1 MYLERIGVPI
11 ETTAMFMNQPIV
23 KEYLTYL
30 DNTGAR
36 GLFNQKNVD
45 TIKSKF
51 PTTGTLINS
60 AGISLDTLED
70 NISEYYSKVKLSE
83 PKNAEQ
89 HVILSE
95 FLKYAKMAEYLFN
108 FGQAIN
114 YDTTKFRSGDA
125 LFKKETRTEVAE
137 DINIISS
144 VNELLDASFIG
155 KQVELIAS
163 SMEAMGEIFKLEKD
177 EFRVITNSILKSFA
191 KDQYLSAD
199 DYDRIANKLKASLL
213 DYIIQTKSGLNS
225 EIKAVLVDAGTS
237 VASQLAEAKRKN
249 PGLTILNDL
258 QVVSSDRVDGAKSI
272 KLLANNKDAYDENL
286 YTGYMRELRDNPST
300 TELYNNIVKLS
311 ILQGTYQTGIS
322 IKNII
327 PIEDYSKIIAPV
339 IAPLVSNDSLLSFA
353 QGAFQRN
360 NWKDEKIFGKVKP
373 KFFLA
378 QETPIAVDI
387 YDNDIYQYFSPA
399 FPNIKNLGI
408 KSTDRKI
415 LLLSERYNAASL
427 KYDFVKVPRVVED
440 SFTGTRVN
448 MTNGETVT
456 NSMFA
461 IRKSKGD
468 LSLKDIYGY
477 QKVKYADGSPVIVYD
492 DKGVGSHVYK
502 LINLYG
508 DGQLASEYYENNIPS
523 VLNNGTVKIANEITD
538 EEIIAHYGGQ
548 TQPKVV
554 PLQPM
559 DKTIQMQPANIEKI
573 KAGTKTA
580 TIRSQRQADEIGIPV
595 GQTQVRKIGDT
606 YYNITNRGLLTI
618 EEAGGKEKMLKDDGA
633 KSENDLMYQQTKDWV
648 NGKGRLYVYDIAP
661 STQQTENQP
670 KGEKVKEGI
679 YVNQSALSKDEQLE
693 LFNYLKPFLEEQAA
707 KTNKG
712 AYASKMIGLG
722 LRWDYKSNNVG
733 KKEIDIPDVINKG
746 NKNKYGYYD
755 ESINGQ
761 PLGKITPRFRELMEK
776 ATGVDMTNYDGAII
790 NLYDNDSFIS
800 SHNDVDESRSAI
812 KYPVIGI
819 NLGGTGNFSIES
831 RDGSPKQLNLKAG
844 TGYIFGVDGIN
855 REVYHRTFPGKQ
867 DSFLPAITTKLDGKT
882 YESGSYRV
890 TITMRRV
897 MPLEPGTP
905 LSPSIKKEAQ
915 STKPQPVI
923 DSSKKINIYAGTGEN
938 AELSNFANRPFTT
951 ADGVDFENVEGAF
964 QAAKLLY
971 SSVYNSPEFGLTP
984 SFYDMLLKFQEYS
997 GANAKELG
1005 GKIKGLNTK
1014 AWDANSSRIMKE
1026 LMKASFEQ
1034 NPSALKALLATGN
1047 AELTHMY
1054 RGIEQDK
1061 GRFSKL
1067 LMEVREELKP
1077 KPGLSAYVTLEQLEA
1092 DKSFLN
1098 TAIEF
1103 VDEIST
1109 NKDVP
1114 VAMRNLN
1121 KGEKIQMVK
1130 DLMQKKFDDKAWTS
1144 PVTQADGSKATALP
1158 AEQFKSFNEFLTF
1171 ALLHEK
1177 AHETILK
1184 VSGETIGQYEDRINA
1199 AALNNMPKPPAEFEG
1214 DLEGADNPNPC
1225 GQ

>member
-1 MYLERIGVPI
+1 
-11 ETTAMFMNQPIV
+11 
-23 KEYLTYL
+23 
-30 DNTGAR
+30 
-36 GLFNQKNVD
+36 
-45 TIKSKF
+45 
-51 PTTGTLINS
+51 
-60 AGISLDTLED
+60 
-70 NISEYYSKVKLSE
+70 
-83 PKNAEQ
+83 
-89 HVILSE
+89 
-95 FLKYAKMAEYLFN
+95 MAEYLFN

-144 VNELLDASFIG
+144 VNEVLDASFIG
-155 KQVELIAS
+155 KQAELIAS

-199 DYDRIANKLKASLL
+199 DYDRIANKLKASFL
-213 DYIIQTKSGLNS
+213 DYIIQTKSGLNG
-225 EIKAVLVDAGTS
+225 EIKALLVDAGTS
-237 VASQLAEAKRKN
+237 VASQLAEAKRNN

-327 PIEDYSKIIAPV
+327 PLEDYSKIIAPI

-360 NWKDEKIFGKVKP
+360 NWKDDKIFGKVSP

-378 QETPIAVDI
+378 QESPIAVDI

-440 SFTGTRVN
+440 RFTGARVN

-461 IRKSKGD
+461 IKKSKGD
-468 LSLKDIYGY
+468 LSLKDIFGY
-477 QKVKYADGSPVIVYD
+477 QKVKYADGSPLIIYD

-502 LINLYG
+502 LVNLYG

-523 VLNNGTVKIANEITD
+523 VLDNGTVKVANEITD

-554 PLQPM
+554 PLQSMSIGKPEFN
-559 DKTIQMQPANIEKI
+559 KLPA
-573 KAGTKTA
+573 
-580 TIRSQRQADEIGIPV
+580 
-595 GQTQVRKIGDT
+595 KIGKPTMT
-606 YYNITNRGLLTI
+606 YAGIGSRQTPPEVLKQMTEVAKQLESKGYTLNTGITF
-618 EEAGGKEKMLKDDGA
+618 GGKEEGADKAFSDGA
-633 KSENDLMYQQTKDWV
+633 TNKNLFSPEKQGSRAKEQT
-648 NGKGRLYVYDIAP
+648 IANEMHP
-661 STQQTENQP
+661 NP
-670 KGEKVKEGI
+670 
-679 YVNQSALSKDEQLE
+679 SALTQGALKLMARNTNQIFGDNLDTPVDFV
-693 LFNYLKPFLEEQAA
+693 LFYA
-707 KTNKG
+707 KET
-712 AYASKMIGLG
+712 A
-722 LRWDYKSNNVG
+722 
-733 KKEIDIPDVINKG
+733 
-746 NKNKYGYYD
+746 
-755 ESINGQ
+755 
-761 PLGKITPRFRELMEK
+761 
-776 ATGVDMTNYDGAII
+776 
-790 NLYDNDSFIS
+790 
-800 SHNDVDESRSAI
+800 
-812 KYPVIGI
+812 GI
-819 NLGGTGNFSIES
+819 RPQGGTGQAVEMARLKGIPTINMANPNWREE
-831 RDGSPKQLNLKAG
+831 LNAAL
-844 TGYIFGVDGIN
+844 T
-855 REVYHRTFPGKQ
+855 
-867 DSFLPAITTKLDGKT
+867 
-882 YESGSYRV
+882 
-890 TITMRRV
+890 
-897 MPLEPGTP
+897 
-905 LSPSIKKEAQ
+905 Q

-938 AELSNFANRPFTT
+938 AELSNFANRPFISSIVFDDATYQT
-951 ADGVDFENVEGAF
+951 VEGAF
-964 QAAKLLY
+964 QAAKLNY
-971 SSVYNSPEFGLTP
+971 VKEGSDNQG
-984 SFYDMLLKFQEYS
+984 MLGKLQKAT
-997 GANAKELG
+997 GANAKALG
-1005 GKIKGLNTK
+1005 RQIKGLNTK
-1014 AWDANSSRIMKE
+1014 TWDANSSRIMKE

-1047 AELTHMY
+1047 AELTHT
-1054 RGIEQDK
+1054 QDGGK
-1061 GRFSKL
+1061 WGKEFPRL

-1077 KPGLSAYVTLEQLEA
+1077 KAGLSTYVTIEQLEA

-1177 AHETILK
+1177 AHETISK

>member
-1 MYLERIGVPI
+1 
-11 ETTAMFMNQPIV
+11 
-23 KEYLTYL
+23 
-30 DNTGAR
+30 
-36 GLFNQKNVD
+36 
-45 TIKSKF
+45 
-51 PTTGTLINS
+51 
-60 AGISLDTLED
+60 
-70 NISEYYSKVKLSE
+70 
-83 PKNAEQ
+83 
-89 HVILSE
+89 
-95 FLKYAKMAEYLFN
+95 MAEYLFN

-144 VNELLDASFIG
+144 VDEVLDASFIG
-155 KQVELIAS
+155 KQAELIAS

-199 DYDRIANKLKASLL
+199 DYDRIANKLKASFL

-461 IRKSKGD
+461 IKKSKGD

-502 LINLYG
+502 LVNLYG

-554 PLQPM
+554 PLQSM

-580 TIRSQRQADEIGIPV
+580 TIRSQKQADEIGIPV
-595 GQTQVRKIGDT
+595 GQTQVRTIGGLP
-606 YYNITNRGLLTI
+606 YNITNRGLLTI

-661 STQQTENQP
+661 VITETQPTAAQSLDENMTAYVNSLIPNYIQTYNDKVRIMSELGSIFLLRNTSLTSEELIKTSQDT
-670 KGEKVKEGI
+670 EKMLKDLTPAELKEETKETLDNMVANAIIEKLAKEGLSEEDI
-679 YVNQSALSKDEQLE
+679 YSN
-693 LFNYLKPFLEEQAA
+693 LF
-707 KTNKG
+707 
-712 AYASKMIGLG
+712 
-722 LRWDYKSNNVG
+722 KS
-733 KKEIDIPDVINKG
+733 
-746 NKNKYGYYD
+746 
-755 ESINGQ
+755 
-761 PLGKITPRFRELMEK
+761 T
-776 ATGVDMTNYDGAII
+776 
-790 NLYDNDSFIS
+790 
-800 SHNDVDESRSAI
+800 
-812 KYPVIGI
+812 
-819 NLGGTGNFSIES
+819 
-831 RDGSPKQLNLKAG
+831 
-844 TGYIFGVDGIN
+844 
-855 REVYHRTFPGKQ
+855 RT
-867 DSFLPAITTKLDGKT
+867 
-882 YESGSYRV
+882 
-890 TITMRRV
+890 
-897 MPLEPGTP
+897 
-905 LSPSIKKEAQ
+905 Q
-915 STKPQPVI
+915 STKTQ
-923 DSSKKINIYAGTGEN
+923 
-938 AELSNFANRPFTT
+938 
-951 ADGVDFENVEGAF
+951 
-964 QAAKLLY
+964 
-971 SSVYNSPEFGLTP
+971 
-984 SFYDMLLKFQEYS
+984 
-997 GANAKELG
+997 
-1005 GKIKGLNTK
+1005 
-1014 AWDANSSRIMKE
+1014 
-1026 LMKASFEQ
+1026 
-1034 NPSALKALLATGN
+1034 
-1047 AELTHMY
+1047 
-1054 RGIEQDK
+1054 
-1061 GRFSKL
+1061 
-1067 LMEVREELKP
+1067 
-1077 KPGLSAYVTLEQLEA
+1077 PGLSTYVTVEQLEA

-1177 AHETILK
+1177 AHETISK

>member
-1 MYLERIGVPI
+1 
-11 ETTAMFMNQPIV
+11 
-23 KEYLTYL
+23 
-30 DNTGAR
+30 
-36 GLFNQKNVD
+36 
-45 TIKSKF
+45 
-51 PTTGTLINS
+51 
-60 AGISLDTLED
+60 
-70 NISEYYSKVKLSE
+70 
-83 PKNAEQ
+83 
-89 HVILSE
+89 
-95 FLKYAKMAEYLFN
+95 
-108 FGQAIN
+108 
-114 YDTTKFRSGDA
+114 
-125 LFKKETRTEVAE
+125 
-137 DINIISS
+137 
-144 VNELLDASFIG
+144 
-155 KQVELIAS
+155 
-163 SMEAMGEIFKLEKD
+163 
-177 EFRVITNSILKSFA
+177 
-191 KDQYLSAD
+191 
-199 DYDRIANKLKASLL
+199 
-213 DYIIQTKSGLNS
+213 
-225 EIKAVLVDAGTS
+225 
-237 VASQLAEAKRKN
+237 
-249 PGLTILNDL
+249 
-258 QVVSSDRVDGAKSI
+258 
-272 KLLANNKDAYDENL
+272 
-286 YTGYMRELRDNPST
+286 
-300 TELYNNIVKLS
+300 LS

-360 NWKDEKIFGKVKP
+360 NWKDDKIFGKVSP

-378 QETPIAVDI
+378 QESPIAVDI

-440 SFTGTRVN
+440 RFTGARVN

-461 IRKSKGD
+461 IKKSKGD

-502 LINLYG
+502 LVNLYG

-554 PLQPM
+554 PLQSM

-580 TIRSQRQADEIGIPV
+580 TIRSQKQADEIGIPV

-606 YYNITNRGLLTI
+606 SYNITNRGLLTI

-648 NGKGRLYVYDIAP
+648 NGKGKLYVYDIAP
-661 STQQTENQP
+661 VTTE
-670 KGEKVKEGI
+670 
-679 YVNQSALSKDEQLE
+679 
-693 LFNYLKPFLEEQAA
+693 
-707 KTNKG
+707 T
-712 AYASKMIGLG
+712 
-722 LRWDYKSNNVG
+722 
-733 KKEIDIPDVINKG
+733 
-746 NKNKYGYYD
+746 
-755 ESINGQ
+755 
-761 PLGKITPRFRELMEK
+761 
-776 ATGVDMTNYDGAII
+776 
-790 NLYDNDSFIS
+790 
-800 SHNDVDESRSAI
+800 
-812 KYPVIGI
+812 
-819 NLGGTGNFSIES
+819 
-831 RDGSPKQLNLKAG
+831 
-844 TGYIFGVDGIN
+844 
-855 REVYHRTFPGKQ
+855 
-867 DSFLPAITTKLDGKT
+867 
-882 YESGSYRV
+882 
-890 TITMRRV
+890 
-897 MPLEPGTP
+897 
-905 LSPSIKKEAQ
+905 
-915 STKPQPVI
+915 QPVI

-997 GANAKELG
+997 GANAKALG
-1005 GKIKGLNTK
+1005 RQIKGLNTK

-1047 AELTHMY
+1047 AELTHT
-1054 RGIEQDK
+1054 QDGGK
-1061 GRFSKL
+1061 WGKEFPRL

-1077 KPGLSAYVTLEQLEA
+1077 KAGLSAYVTVEQLEA

-1177 AHETILK
+1177 AHETISK